1 MISKG
6 KRRFLVR
13 LNLLTVLCAQ
23 HRKDGQIDLFGWAKL
38 AALKPRLRY
47 RTTTPRKPW
56 VMPTLATPET
66 HAKLR
71 EIQNNIMA
79 RYRSNVENIQG

>member
-6 KRRFLVR
+6 KRKFLVR
-13 LNLLTVLCAQ
+13 LNLLTVLCGQ
-23 HRKDGQIDLFGWAKL
+23 HRKDGQIDLFGWARL
-38 AALKPRLRY
+38 AALNPRR
-47 RTTTPRKPW
+47 RTRTITHRKPW

-79 RYRSNVENIQG
+79 GYVRNGESIQG

>member
-6 KRRFLVR
+6 KRKFLVR
-13 LNLLTVLCAQ
+13 LNLLTVLCSQ
-23 HRKDGQIDLFGWAKL
+23 HRKDGQVDLFGWAKL
-38 AALKPRLRY
+38 AALNPRR
-47 RTTTPRKPW
+47 RRRSTTPRKPW

-71 EIQNNIMA
+71 EIQNNIMSE
-79 RYRSNVENIQG
+79 YIKNGQSIQG